1 MREFGE
7 ASIESK
13 RITNKLERVCD
24 IQTGVNKIWKR
35 NVFRLAW
42 ICPCGRGKRSRTW
55 KYLAFSISCSKG
67 WRWTVPGHIPDPCT
81 DIWIYTFGDRS
92 INRSEDQAESAYRL

>member
-24 IQTGVNKIWKR
+24 IQTGVNLSLI
-35 NVFRLAW
+35 
-42 ICPCGRGKRSRTW
+42 
-55 KYLAFSISCSKG
+55 
-67 WRWTVPGHIPDPCT
+67 HI
-81 DIWIYTFGDRS
+81 
-92 INRSEDQAESAYRL
+92 

>member
-24 IQTGVNKIWKR
+24 IQTGVNKKWKR
-35 NVFRLAW
+35 NVILYQARLD
-42 ICPCGRGKRSRTW
+42 
-55 KYLAFSISCSKG
+55 FSLRQREAK
-67 WRWTVPGHIPDPCT
+67 
-81 DIWIYTFGDRS
+81 
-92 INRSEDQAESAYRL
+92 

>member
-13 RITNKLERVCD
+13 KITNKLERVCD

-35 NVFRLAW
+35 NVILFQARLDLSLRPREA
-42 ICPCGRGKRSRTW
+42 
-55 KYLAFSISCSKG
+55 
-67 WRWTVPGHIPDPCT
+67 
-81 DIWIYTFGDRS
+81 
-92 INRSEDQAESAYRL
+92 Q

>member
-24 IQTGVNKIWKR
+24 IQTGVG
-35 NVFRLAW
+35 
-42 ICPCGRGKRSRTW
+42 CP
-55 KYLAFSISCSKG
+55 YEL
-67 WRWTVPGHIPDPCT
+67 
-81 DIWIYTFGDRS
+81 
-92 INRSEDQAESAYRL
+92 SAPTLITA